1 MIIFKGVGGMFDKL
15 LTDDKLFSLLKD
27 AKMVGYSINL
37 NYSSMTIL
45 TNDYYKRECS
55 GIPHNSFLIATSID
69 LKNLGRTQEVDEE
82 IILLRVT
89 SEYELPNSDVWL
101 EAKIDKFKNVQSDT
115 PLNYDEYSQ
124 NELQYS
130 GLECRVLGTFFKDD
144 KGQLVFGSDIENFY
158 GTQILRIYKP
168 SPLNLETII
177 NYKSNHGI
185 SVNLARSGKE
195 VGAIRFTSSNR
206 MQSKEN
212 KAKVYIDPMD
222 FVARRTAMF
231 GMTRT
236 GKSNTV
242 KTLIKAISE
251 TANEKGMKIG
261 QIIYDINGE
270 YANINI
276 DDKGSIAED
285 IKSAQVFTLNTKIK
299 DKENIEILQFDF
311 FENLRLAHEIIIG
324 LLQASGSQK
333 STDME
338 AFANMDIG
346 FYLPEN
352 IDLNDRSMINRA
364 EWLRAIYKYILYKSI
379 GDRNPG
385 NIKIP
390 FSKAILKQIEE
401 EELADK
407 HISYE
412 QLGNVLEKIHGER
425 ENLKTSTGKKV
436 YQDDLATLVNIAV
449 KKNSNGGP
457 FLGYGHIQKL
467 GAGDYHSKGRK
478 NYIDKISNLVRDG
491 KTIILDLAIGSE
503 EMRNLISDKI
513 ARKIFNNN
521 MAMYTE
527 GKEPDYVIFYI
538 EEAHNLI
545 GKDMD
550 LKDTWPRI
558 AKEGAKYKIGLAYST
573 QEPSSINKNILSNTE
588 NWFVTHLNNEDEL
601 RTLSK
606 FYDFVDFKNS
616 LLRSKDVGF
625 ARVKTLSHNFVLPV
639 QIKLYESG
647 E

>member
-1 MIIFKGVGGMFDKL
+1 MFDRL
-15 LTDDKLFSLLKD
+15 LADDGLFSLLKD
-27 AKMVGYSINL
+27 AKMVGYSIDL

-55 GIPHNSFLIATSID
+55 GIPHNSFLIATAID
-69 LKNLGRTQEVDEE
+69 LKNLGQTQEVDEE

-115 PLNYDEYSQ
+115 SLNYDEYSQ

-130 GLECRVLGTFFKDD
+130 GLKCRVLGTFFKGE
-144 KGQLVFGSDIENFY
+144 KGNLVFGSDIENFY

-168 SPLNLETII
+168 SHLSLETII
-177 NYKSNHGI
+177 NYKLDQGI
-185 SVNLARSGKE
+185 GHSLTKEGKE
-195 VGAIRFTSSNR
+195 VGEIRFTSSNR
-206 MQSKEN
+206 MQSKEK

-251 TANEKGMKIG
+251 TADKKNMKIG

-270 YANINI
+270 YANINV

-285 IKSAQVFTLNTKIK
+285 IKGAQVFTLNTKIK
-299 DKENIEILQFDF
+299 DKKDIEVLQFDF
-311 FENLRLAHEIIIG
+311 FENLGLAHEIIVG
-324 LLQASGSQK
+324 LLQSSGSQK
-333 STDME
+333 STDIE
-338 AFANMDIG
+338 AFINMEISA
-346 FYLPEN
+346 YLPEN
-352 IDLNDRSMINRA
+352 IDSNDRSMMIRA
-364 EWLRAIYKYILYKSI
+364 GWIRSAYKYILYKSI

-385 NIKIP
+385 DIKNP
-390 FSKAILKQIEE
+390 FSKSILEQISKEV
-401 EELADK
+401 LANK
-407 HISYE
+407 HISYD
-412 QLGNVLEKIHGER
+412 QLGDILDKIHVER
-425 ENLKTSTGKKV
+425 EKLETSSGNKV
-436 YQDDLATLVNIAV
+436 YKDDFATLVNIAV
-449 KKNSNGGP
+449 KKNSNGGY
-457 FLGYGHIQKL
+457 FLGYVHIHKL
-467 GAGDYHSKGRK
+467 GAGSYHSRGED
-478 NYIDKISNLVRDG
+478 NYIYKISSLVKNG
-491 KTIILDLAIGSE
+491 ETIILDLAIGSE

-513 ARKIFNNN
+513 ARKIFNSN

-527 GKEPDYVIFYI
+527 SKEPDYVIFYI

-573 QEPSSINKNILSNTE
+573 QEPSSINRNILSNTE

-606 FYDFVDFKNS
+606 FYDFADFKNS
-616 LLRSKDVGF
+616 LLRSRDIGF
-625 ARVKTLSHNFVLPV
+625 ARIKTLSHNFVLPV

>member
-1 MIIFKGVGGMFDKL
+1 MFDNL
-15 LTDDKLFSLLKD
+15 LTDDNLFSLLKD

-45 TNDYYKRECS
+45 TNDHWKRECN
-55 GIPHNSFLIATSID
+55 GIPHNSFLIATAID
-69 LKNLGRTQEVDEE
+69 LKNLGRTKEIDEE

-89 SEYELPNSDVWL
+89 SEYELPNSDIWL
-101 EAKIDKFKNVQSDT
+101 EAKIDKFKNVQSET
-115 PLNYDEYSQ
+115 PLSYDEYSR

-130 GLECRVLGTFFKDD
+130 GLECRVLGTFFKDE
-144 KGQLVFGSDIENFY
+144 KGNLSFGSDIENFY
-158 GTQILRIYKP
+158 GTQILKIYKP
-168 SPLNLETII
+168 SYLSLETII
-177 NYKSNHGI
+177 NYKSNQNANE
-185 SVNLARSGKE
+185 SLAIGGKE
-195 VGAIRFTSSNR
+195 VGEIRFTSSNR
-206 MQSKEN
+206 MQSKEK

-222 FVARRTAMF
+222 FIARRTAMF

-251 TANEKGMKIG
+251 TADEKDMKIG

-285 IKSAQVFTLNTKIK
+285 IEGAKVFTLNTKIK
-299 DKENIEILQFDF
+299 GKKNVEILQFDF
-311 FENLRLAHEIIIG
+311 FENIELAHEIIVS
-324 LLQASGSQK
+324 LLQNSKSSK

-338 AFANMDIG
+338 AFANIDMSSYIE
-346 FYLPEN
+346 EN
-352 IDLNDRSMINRA
+352 IDKSNMSEVNRGK
-364 EWLRAIYKYILYKSI
+364 WIRATYKYILYKSI
-379 GDRNPG
+379 GERNPG
-385 NIKIP
+385 KIMNP
-390 FSKAILKQIEE
+390 FSKTLLSNISEQD
-401 EELADK
+401 LAGK
-407 HISYE
+407 IISYD
-412 QLGNVLEKIHGER
+412 QLGDILEKIHEER
-425 ENLKTSTGKKV
+425 GKLKTSSGSKV
-436 YQDDLATLVNIAV
+436 YKDDFETLVNIAV
-449 KKNSNGGP
+449 RKNSNERQ
-457 FLGYGHIQKL
+457 FLGYSHIGKL
-467 GAGDYHSKGRK
+467 GAGAYHLRGGENYLNKIVILAK
-478 NYIDKISNLVRDG
+478 NGETV
-491 KTIILDLAIGSE
+491 ILDLSIGSE
-503 EMRNLISDKI
+503 DMRNLISDKI
-513 ARKIFNNN
+513 ARNIFNNN
-521 MAMYTE
+521 MSMYTE

-558 AKEGAKYKIGLAYST
+558 AKEGAKYKIGLVYST

-606 FYDFVDFKNS
+606 FYDFADFKNS
-616 LLRSKDVGF
+616 LLRSKDIGF

-639 QIKLYESG
+639 QIKLYEGG

>member
-1 MIIFKGVGGMFDKL
+1 MFDNL
-15 LTDDKLFSLLKD
+15 LTDDNLFSLLKD

-45 TNDYYKRECS
+45 TNDHWKRECN
-55 GIPHNSFLIATSID
+55 GIPHNSFLIATAID
-69 LKNLGRTQEVDEE
+69 PKNLGRTKEIDEE

-89 SEYELPNSDVWL
+89 SEYELPNSDIWL
-101 EAKIDKFKNVQSDT
+101 EAKIDKFKNVQSET
-115 PLNYDEYSQ
+115 PLSYDEYSR

-130 GLECRVLGTFFKDD
+130 GLECRVLGTFFKDE
-144 KGQLVFGSDIENFY
+144 KGNLSFGSDIENFY
-158 GTQILRIYKP
+158 GTQILKIYKP
-168 SPLNLETII
+168 SYLSLETII
-177 NYKSNHGI
+177 NYKSNQNANE
-185 SVNLARSGKE
+185 SLAIGGKE
-195 VGAIRFTSSNR
+195 VGEIRFTSSNR
-206 MQSKEN
+206 MQSKEK

-222 FVARRTAMF
+222 FIARRTAMF

-251 TANEKGMKIG
+251 TADEKDMKIG

-285 IKSAQVFTLNTKIK
+285 IEGAKVFTLNTKIK
-299 DKENIEILQFDF
+299 GKKNVEILQFDF
-311 FENLRLAHEIIIG
+311 FENIELAHEIIVS
-324 LLQASGSQK
+324 LLQNSKSSK

-338 AFANMDIG
+338 AFANIDMSSYIE
-346 FYLPEN
+346 EN
-352 IDLNDRSMINRA
+352 IDKSNMSEVNRGK
-364 EWLRAIYKYILYKSI
+364 WIRATYKYILYKSI
-379 GDRNPG
+379 GERNPG
-385 NIKIP
+385 KIMNP
-390 FSKAILKQIEE
+390 FSKTLLSNISEQD
-401 EELADK
+401 LAGK
-407 HISYE
+407 IISYD
-412 QLGNVLEKIHGER
+412 QLGDILEKIHEER
-425 ENLKTSTGKKV
+425 GKLKTSSGSKV
-436 YQDDLATLVNIAV
+436 YKDDFETLVNIAV
-449 KKNSNGGP
+449 RKNSNERQ
-457 FLGYGHIQKL
+457 FLGYSHIGKL
-467 GAGDYHSKGRK
+467 GAGAYHLRGGENYLNKIVILAK
-478 NYIDKISNLVRDG
+478 NGETV
-491 KTIILDLAIGSE
+491 ILDLSIGSE
-503 EMRNLISDKI
+503 DMRNLISDKI
-513 ARKIFNNN
+513 ARNIFNNN
-521 MAMYTE
+521 MSMYTE

-558 AKEGAKYKIGLAYST
+558 AKEGAKYKIGLVYST

-606 FYDFVDFKNS
+606 FYDFADFKNS
-616 LLRSKDVGF
+616 LLRSKDIGF

-639 QIKLYESG
+639 QIKLYEGG

>member
-1 MIIFKGVGGMFDKL
+1 MLDRL
-15 LTDDKLFSLLKD
+15 LTDDKLFSLLKN
-27 AKMVGYSINL
+27 AEMVGYSINL

-45 TNDYYKRECS
+45 TNDYYKRECN
-55 GIPHNSFLIATSID
+55 GIPHNSFLIATAID
-69 LKNLGRTQEVDEE
+69 PKNLAQTQEADEE

-89 SEYELPNSDVWL
+89 SEYEIPNSDVWL

-115 PLNYDEYSQ
+115 LLRYDEYSQ

-130 GLECRVLGTFFKDD
+130 GLECRVLGTFFKND
-144 KGQLVFGSDIENFY
+144 KGDLVFGSDIENFY
-158 GTQILRIYKP
+158 GTQILKIYKP
-168 SPLNLETII
+168 SPKNLETII
-177 NYKSNHGI
+177 NYKSDHGI
-185 SVNLARSGKE
+185 SGDLAEGGKE
-195 VGAIRFTSSNR
+195 IGEIRFTSSNR
-206 MQSKEN
+206 MQNRAERAN
-212 KAKVYIDPMD
+212 VYIDPMD

-251 TANEKGMKIG
+251 TADARNMQIG

-270 YANINI
+270 YANVNI

-285 IKSAQVFTLNTKIK
+285 IKDAQVFTLNTKIK
-299 DKENIEILQFDF
+299 DKENVEVLQFDF
-311 FENLRLAHEIIIG
+311 FENLGLAHEIITG
-324 LLQASGSQK
+324 LLQTSGFQK
-333 STDME
+333 STDIE
-338 AFANMDIG
+338 AFSNMDISI
-346 FYLPEN
+346 YLPEN
-352 IDLNDRSMINRA
+352 VDPGDRSMKTRA
-364 EWLRAIYKYILYKSI
+364 EWVRASYKYILYKSI

-385 NIKIP
+385 NIKNP
-390 FSKAILKQIEE
+390 FSKSILKQISEE
-401 EELADK
+401 ILSLANTD
-407 HISYE
+407 ISYD
-412 QLGNVLEKIHGER
+412 QLGDILDGIHAER
-425 ENLKTSTGKKV
+425 GNLKTSTGNKV
-436 YQDDLATLVNIAV
+436 YKDDLATLVNIAV
-449 KKNSNGGP
+449 KKNSNGGQ

-467 GAGDYHSKGRK
+467 GAADYHSKGRK
-478 NYIDKISNLVRDG
+478 NYIDKISGLVKG
-491 KTIILDLAIGSE
+491 GETIILDLAIGSE

-513 ARKIFNNN
+513 ARRIFNNN

-527 GKEPDYVIFYI
+527 GKEPDHVIFYI

-558 AKEGAKYKIGLAYST
+558 AKEGAKYRIGLAYST

-606 FYDFVDFKNS
+606 FYDFADFKNS
-616 LLRSKDVGF
+616 LLRSKDIGF